1 MSLLSPFRGYSL
13 FDHTPWQNMSE
24 SFVSSRLGTKEY
36 WDGAYH
42 EELQNFHDIGDEGEI
57 WFGPESVEK
66 MVDWIVHHYPI
77 STDSTDSPSILEIGC
92 GNGMLL
98 FAAHEAGYNPKKIY
112 GIDYSENAISLAK
125 SIASKK
131 ETGDATSIQFTV
143 HDLMMGDVPRDDPT
157 SGGWDLILDKGTFD
171 AISLGKKD
179 EDGHAPHRLYPQHL
193 SALMKPGGCFL
204 ITSCNF
210 TEDELK
216 SVFLVPEAGLV
227 YHSRI
232 QHPTFTFGGQSGSV
246 VVTLAFEK
254 PQ

>member
-1 MSLLSPFRGYSL
+1 MDEG
-13 FDHTPWQNMSE
+13 
-24 SFVSSRLGTKEY
+24 FVSSTLGTKEY
-36 WDGAYH
+36 WDDAYH
-42 EELQNFHDIGDEGEI
+42 EELQNFHEIGDEGEI

-66 MVDWIVHHYPI
+66 MVDSILDHYPI
-77 STDSTDSPSILEIGC
+77 PTDSTESPSILEIGC

-98 FAAHEAGYNPKKIY
+98 FAAHEAGYNPGKMH

-125 SIASKK
+125 SVASKK
-131 ETGDATSIQFTV
+131 ETRDATLIKFTK
-143 HDLMMGDVPRDDPT
+143 HDFLTEDIPRDDTT

-179 EDGHAPHRLYPQHL
+179 ESGHAPHQLYPQRL
-193 SALMKPGGCFL
+193 SALMKPGGRFL

-216 SVFLVPEAGLV
+216 SVFLKPEAGLV

-232 QHPTFTFGGQSGSV
+232 QHPTFTFGGQSGSI